1 MNKEDIKSILSKGLI
16 QIFSANFIN
25 KIVQFMTVLF
35 LTNIISVNEYGAFS
49 YAQNTMSFALL
60 LEGLGVTAGILQYSS
75 VEKGKKE
82 KYKFFNFGI
91 KIGFV
96 FNILVSIGLMLY
108 ATFGPVAI
116 QSSRQYLII
125 MAFIPVINII
135 YNSIQAY
142 LRASLRNKEFSRLTV
157 FNTVIYFI
165 ATVLLSYLMGA
176 NGLILGM
183 YIAYLST
190 VLLGAYF
197 IRDDIKLFKYTKM
210 DSRSA
215 EIKFL
220 KYSIITVLSNA
231 MSQILYLLDTQLIGV
246 FTKDEAILA
255 AYKVATTIPFN
266 ITFIPLS
273 LMVFAYPYFAQ
284 NKDNK
289 EWIKG
294 KLSILIKGLGVL
306 NLLISLGGI
315 ILAKPI
321 FYILFPKYMSAIGCF
336 RVLMLG
342 YFISG
347 TFRIPYGNILA
358 SLGDARA
365 NLINAIFSGV
375 ANIILD
381 VILIKKYGSIGAA
394 YATLMVFIIS
404 SIIHYIFINK
414 YINKIS
420 NTN

>member
-1 MNKEDIKSILSKGLI
+1 MNKEDIKSILSKGLV

-75 VEKGKKE
+75 VEKETKE
-82 KYKFFNFGI
+82 KYKFFSFGI
-91 KIGFV
+91 KVGFV
-96 FNILVSIGLMLY
+96 FNILVSIVLMIY
-108 ATFGPVAI
+108 SIFGPIAI
-116 QSSRQYLII
+116 QSSRQYLFI
-125 MAFIPVINII
+125 MSFIPVLNIA

-142 LRASLRNKEFSRLTV
+142 LRASLKNKEFSRLTV

-165 ATVLLSYLMGA
+165 ATVSLSYINGA

-197 IRDDIKLFKYTKM
+197 IREDIKLFKFTKM
-210 DSRSA
+210 DSRSV

-220 KYSIITVLSNA
+220 KYSVITVLSNA

-266 ITFIPLS
+266 ITFIPIS

-289 EWIKG
+289 EWIKE
-294 KLSILIKGLGVL
+294 KLSILIKSLGVV
-306 NLLISLGGI
+306 NLIISLGGI

-321 FYILFPKYMSAIGCF
+321 FYILFPKYMDSIGCF
-336 RVLMLG
+336 RVLMFG
-342 YFISG
+342 YLISG

-365 NLINAIFSGV
+365 NLINAVFSGV

-381 VILIKKYGSIGAA
+381 IVLIKKYGSIGAA
-394 YATLMVFIIS
+394 YATLIVFIIS
-404 SIIHYIFINK
+404 SIIHHIFIKK
-414 YINKIS
+414 YINRINVTS
-420 NTN
+420 

>member
-60 LEGLGVTAGILQYSS
+60 LEGLGITSGILQYSS
-75 VEKGKKE
+75 VEKE
-82 KYKFFNFGI
+82 TRDKYKFFSFGI

-96 FNILVSIGLMLY
+96 FNVLVSVALMVY
-108 ATFGPVAI
+108 AFWGPVAI
-116 QSSRQYLII
+116 ESSRQYLLI
-125 MAFIPVINII
+125 MSFIPILSIT
-135 YNSIQAY
+135 YNAIQAY
-142 LRASLRNKEFSRLTV
+142 LRASLRNKEFSRITV
-157 FNTVIYFI
+157 FNTFIYFI
-165 ATVLLSYLMGA
+165 ATVSLSFLMGA

-183 YIAYLST
+183 YIAYFST
-190 VLLGAYF
+190 ILLGAYF
-197 IRDDIKLFKYTKM
+197 IREDIKLFKFTKIDTR
-210 DSRSA
+210 DSQ
-215 EIKFL
+215 IKFL

-231 MSQILYLLDTQLIGV
+231 MSQILYLLDTQLVGV
-246 FTKDEAILA
+246 FTKNEEILA
-255 AYKVATTIPFN
+255 SYKVATTIPFN
-266 ITFIPLS
+266 ITFIPIS
-273 LMVFAYPYFAQ
+273 LLIFAYPYFAQ

-289 EWIKG
+289 QWVKE
-294 KLSILIKGLGVL
+294 KLSLLTKGLGIV
-306 NLLISLGGI
+306 NLLISLGGV

-321 FYILFPKYMSAIGCF
+321 FHIIFPKYMDAIPSF
-336 RVLMLG
+336 RILMIG

-381 VILIKKYGSIGAA
+381 IILIKQYGSIGAA
-394 YATLMVFIIS
+394 YATLLVFIIS
-404 SIIHYIFINK
+404 SIIHYVFIK
-414 YINKIS
+414 RHIS
-420 NTN
+420 RIK

>member
-49 YAQNTMSFALL
+49 YAQNTMNFALL
-60 LEGLGVTAGILQYSS
+60 LEGLGITSGILQYSS
-75 VEKGKKE
+75 VEKE
-82 KYKFFNFGI
+82 TRDKYKFFSFGI

-96 FNILVSIGLMLY
+96 FNVLVSIALLIY
-108 ATFGPVAI
+108 AFWGSVAI
-116 QSSRQYLII
+116 ESSRQYLVI
-125 MAFIPVINII
+125 MSFIPILSIT
-135 YNSIQAY
+135 YNAIQSY

-157 FNTVIYFI
+157 FNTFIYFI
-165 ATVLLSYLMGA
+165 ATVSLSYLMGA
-176 NGLILGM
+176 NGLVLGM
-183 YIAYLST
+183 YIAYFST
-190 VLLGAYF
+190 ILLGAYF
-197 IRDDIKLFKYTKM
+197 IREDIKLFKFTKI
-210 DSRSA
+210 DTKNSQ
-215 EIKFL
+215 IKFL

-231 MSQILYLLDTQLIGV
+231 MSQILYLLDTQLVGV
-246 FTKDEAILA
+246 FTKNEQILA
-255 AYKVATTIPFN
+255 SYKVATTIPFN
-266 ITFIPLS
+266 ITFIPIS
-273 LMVFAYPYFAQ
+273 LLIFAYPYFAQ

-289 EWIKG
+289 QWVKE
-294 KLSILIKGLGVL
+294 KLSLMTKGLAVL

-321 FYILFPKYMSAIGCF
+321 FYIIFPKYIDAIPCF
-336 RVLMLG
+336 RILMIG

-381 VILIKKYGSIGAA
+381 IVLIKQYGSIGAA
-394 YATLMVFIIS
+394 YATLLVFIIS
-404 SIIHYIFINK
+404 SIIHYVFIKRN
-414 YINKIS
+414 IS
-420 NTN
+420 RIK